1 MIGAIDIG
9 GTKIALGL
17 VNEERGAIVRQVVF
31 PTEPQRGFKDGMGRV
46 CAAMLKLLE
55 ESGMGVDPTGL
66 RGIGVGC
73 TGPLDP
79 FSGVLAH
86 NADTLPSWQGH
97 NLVEGL
103 KCLGVPVVVEN
114 DADAAVLG
122 EYTWGAGQ
130 GSTRFLYVT
139 ISTGIGSG
147 AVLDHKLYR
156 GVDGS
161 HPEIGHSVVDPNG
174 PPCYCG
180 ATGCWEML
188 ASGTALA
195 AWYNTRKAGAPEQR
209 AAGLSARQ
217 VCALAEQ
224 GDRLAQSAV
233 QHEADY
239 LGLGLSNLVNYFV
252 PDVIALGGGVIKS
265 WPLFKERVQRVVA
278 QNTHMV
284 PSEKVRILPA
294 RLGDDAALLGAA
306 QAWLDRIE

>member
-1 MIGAIDIG
+1 
-9 GTKIALGL
+9 L
-17 VNEERGAIVRQVVF
+17 VGEEGRTIVRQVVF
-31 PTEPQRGFKDGMGRV
+31 PTEPERGFDDGMQRV
-46 CAAMLKLLE
+46 RTALLKLLE
-55 ESGMGVDPTGL
+55 ETGTERGPAGL

-97 NLVEGL
+97 NLVDGL
-103 KCLGVPVVVEN
+103 SSLGVPVIVEN
-114 DADAAVLG
+114 DADAAALG
-122 EYTWGAGQ
+122 EYTWGVGQ
-130 GSTRFLYVT
+130 GSKSFLYVT
-139 ISTGIGSG
+139 FSTGIGSG
-147 AVLDHKLYR
+147 AIMNHKLYR

-161 HPEIGHSVVDPNG
+161 HPEIGHSIIDPNG

-195 AWYNTRKAGAPEQR
+195 AWYNARKAGAS
-209 AAGLSARQ
+209 LSARQ
-217 VCALAEQ
+217 VCGLAEQ
-224 GDRLAQSAV
+224 GDPLAQSAV

-265 WPLFKERVQRVVA
+265 WPLFKERALQVMA
-278 QNTHMV
+278 QNTRMV

-306 QAWLDRIE
+306 QAWLDRI

>member
-17 VNEERGAIVRQVVF
+17 VSEEGRLLRQLIF
-31 PTEPQRGFKDGMGRV
+31 PTEPQCGFEDGMQRV
-46 CAAMLKLLE
+46 CAAMLRLME
-55 ESGMGVDPTGL
+55 ETGSQGSAL

-79 FSGVLAH
+79 FSGVIAH
-86 NADTLPSWQGH
+86 NADTLPSWQDH
-97 NLVEGL
+97 SLVEDL
-103 KCLGVPVVVEN
+103 QSLGVPVIVEN
-114 DADAAVLG
+114 DADAAALG
-122 EYTWGAGQ
+122 EYTWGVGQ
-130 GSTRFLYVT
+130 GSARFLYVT

-147 AVLDHKLYR
+147 TILDHRLYR

-161 HPEIGHSVVDPNG
+161 HPEVGHAVVDPNG

-195 AWYNTRKAGAPEQR
+195 AWYNSRKVGS
-209 AAGLSARQ
+209 GLSARQ

-224 GDRLAQSAV
+224 GDLLAQSAV

-265 WPLFKERVQRVVA
+265 WPLFKERVQQVVA

>member
-17 VNEERGAIVRQVVF
+17 VSEEGRLLRQLIF
-31 PTEPQRGFKDGMGRV
+31 PTEPQRGFEDGMQRV
-46 CAAMLKLLE
+46 CAALLRLIE
-55 ESGMGVDPTGL
+55 ETGSQGSPL

-79 FSGVLAH
+79 FSGVIAH
-86 NADTLPSWQGH
+86 NADTLPSWQDH

-103 KCLGVPVVVEN
+103 GCLGVPVVVEN
-114 DADAAVLG
+114 DADAAALG
-122 EYTWGAGQ
+122 EYTWGVGQ
-130 GSTRFLYVT
+130 GSASFLYVT
-139 ISTGIGSG
+139 FSTGIGSG
-147 AVLDHKLYR
+147 AIMNHKLYR

-161 HPEIGHSVVDPNG
+161 HPEIGHSVIDPNG

-209 AAGLSARQ
+209 AADLSARQ

-224 GDRLAQSAV
+224 GDALAQSAV

-265 WPLFKERVQRVVA
+265 WPLFKERVQQVVA

>member
-17 VNEERGAIVRQVVF
+17 VGEEGQLLREVVF
-31 PTEPQRGFKDGMGRV
+31 PTEPERGFDDGMRRV
-46 CAAMLKLLE
+46 QAALLKLLE
-55 ESGMGVDPTGL
+55 KTATGLQGL
-66 RGIGVGC
+66 RGIGIGC

-79 FSGVLAH
+79 FSGVIAH
-86 NADTLPSWQGH
+86 NADTLPSWQDH

-103 KCLGVPVVVEN
+103 SSLGAPVIVEN
-114 DADAAVLG
+114 DADMAALG
-122 EYTWGAGQ
+122 EYTWGVGQ
-130 GSTRFLYVT
+130 GTNRFLYVT
-139 ISTGIGSG
+139 FSTGIGSG

-180 ATGCWEML
+180 AIGCWEML

-195 AWYNTRKAGAPEQR
+195 AWYNARRSGGTE
-209 AAGLSARQ
+209 LSAKQ
-217 VCALAEQ
+217 ICVLAEQ
-224 GDRLAQSAV
+224 GDPLAQSAALR
-233 QHEADY
+233 EADY

-265 WPLFKERVQRVVA
+265 WPLFKDRVQQVVA
-278 QNTHMV
+278 QNTRMV

-294 RLGDDAALLGAA
+294 RLGDAAALLGAA
-306 QAWLDRIE
+306 QAWIDRN

>member
-17 VNEERGAIVRQVVF
+17 VGEDGRTIVRQAVF
-31 PTEPQRGFKDGMGRV
+31 PTEPQRGFEDGMGRV
-46 CAAMLKLLE
+46 CAALLKMME
-55 ESGMGVDPTGL
+55 EIGTDRPAL

-79 FSGVLAH
+79 FSGMIAH
-86 NADTLPSWQGH
+86 NADTLPSWQDH
-97 NLVEGL
+97 SLVEGL
-103 KCLGVPVVVEN
+103 SSLGVPVIVEN
-114 DADAAVLG
+114 DADMAALG
-122 EYTWGAGQ
+122 EYTWGVGQ

-139 ISTGIGSG
+139 FSTGIGSG
-147 AVLDHKLYR
+147 TILDHKLYR

-161 HPEIGHSVVDPNG
+161 HPEIGHSIMDPNG

-195 AWYNTRKAGAPEQR
+195 AWYNARIPGGP
-209 AAGLSARQ
+209 GLSARQ

-224 GDRLAQSAV
+224 GDPLAQSAV
-233 QHEADY
+233 QREADY
-239 LGLGLSNLVNYFV
+239 LGLGLANLVTFFV

-265 WPLFKERVQRVVA
+265 WPLFKERVQQVVT
-278 QNTHMV
+278 QNTRMV

-306 QAWLDRIE
+306 QAWLDRV